1 MRGASMVEFDDVD
14 LDKNSVISRN
24 EWNLLMLEDKRRAM
38 IDEDMKRNAERRFTG
53 CALAGMLLYPLVIL
67 LASWMGFDKAASL
80 ITDIASV
87 YVIAA
92 SGIVGA
98 FIGFNSMSAKSNKA
112 SISYDKGEGK

>member
-1 MRGASMVEFDDVD
+1 MVEFDDVD
-14 LDKNSVISRN
+14 LDKNSVIDRH

-87 YVIAA
+87 YVVAA
-92 SGIVGA
+92 SAIVVG
-98 FIGFNSMSAKSNKA
+98 FCGFNSMSGKTKNA
-112 SISYDKGEGK
+112 SMSFDKGEGK